1 MTIKKK
7 VTLRRQACAMVIRRR
22 LRAILFPLALFTVS
36 CAVASYFVWHAIN
49 GERGMKAKE
58 DYLAQ
63 MEVLNA
69 ERIALTKENMA
80 LERRIA
86 MMRRESVDRE
96 LLEEEARVVLG
107 RVHRNDVVIFE
118 GKGNW

>member
-1 MTIKKK
+1 
-7 VTLRRQACAMVIRRR
+7 MVIRRR
-22 LRAILFPLALFTVS
+22 IRAIVFPLVLFTVS
-36 CAVASYFVWHAIN
+36 GAVASYFVWHAIN

-63 MEVLNA
+63 MEVLTA
-69 ERIALTKENMA
+69 ERTALQKEKVA
-80 LERRIA
+80 LERRISMLRSA
-86 MMRRESVDRE
+86 TVDRE

-107 RVHRNDVVIFE
+107 RVHRNDVVIYD

>member
-1 MTIKKK
+1 
-7 VTLRRQACAMVIRRR
+7 MVIRRR
-22 LRAILFPLALFTVS
+22 IRAIVFPLVLFTVS
-36 CAVASYFVWHAIN
+36 GAVASYFVWHAIN

-63 MEVLNA
+63 MEVLSA
-69 ERIALTKENMA
+69 ERAALQKEKAA
-80 LERRIA
+80 LERRIS
-86 MMRRESVDRE
+86 MLRSSTVDRE

-107 RVHRNDVVIFE
+107 RVHRNDVVIYE